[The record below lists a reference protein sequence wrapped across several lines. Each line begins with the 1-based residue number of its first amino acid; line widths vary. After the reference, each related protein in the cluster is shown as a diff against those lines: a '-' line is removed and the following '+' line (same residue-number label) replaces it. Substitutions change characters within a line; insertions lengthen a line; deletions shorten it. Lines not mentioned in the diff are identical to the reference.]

1 MGFSQDSTYY
11 KPKYNNDLIYFFYH
25 LFWWV
30 MIINFL
36 VALFNMLPL
45 GILDGGRFFYL
56 TIEKFTKKEKTAMI
70 IFNIIRR
77 FIIFLFILM
86 MVIWLFRII

>member
-1 MGFSQDSTYY
+1 
-11 KPKYNNDLIYFFYH
+11 
-25 LFWWV
+25 

-56 TIEKFTKKEKTAMI
+56 TMLGIFKSEKVAKTAYKIMTYAI
-70 IFNIIRR
+70 IFMFVLMTFFWLIR
-77 FIIFLFILM
+77 
-86 MVIWLFRII
+86 VW

>member
-1 MGFSQDSTYY
+1 
-11 KPKYNNDLIYFFYH
+11 
-25 LFWWV
+25 

-56 TIEKFTKKEKTAMI
+56 TIEKFNKKEKTAMI